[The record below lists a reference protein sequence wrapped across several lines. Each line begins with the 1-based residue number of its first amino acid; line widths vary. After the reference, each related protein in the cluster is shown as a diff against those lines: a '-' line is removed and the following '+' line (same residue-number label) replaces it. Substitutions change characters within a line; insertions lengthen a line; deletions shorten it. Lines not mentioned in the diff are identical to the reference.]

1 MKVSDRYR
9 QKRENLTIEEE
20 IALCSGKSFWHT
32 KEYEKA
38 NIPSIM
44 VSDGPHGLRKQV
56 DAEDMLGISNS
67 IPATCFPTAV
77 STGSGWDEELLM
89 QIGRAIGEEAAENQV
104 AVVLGPGLNI
114 KRNPLC
120 GRNFEYF
127 SEDPY
132 LAGKLGAAQVRGIQE
147 SGIGACL
154 KHFAANSQEYKR
166 FSSDS
171 VMDERTLREIYLT
184 AFEIAVKEAHPKTVM
199 SAYNRLNGEYCS
211 DNRKLLTE
219 ILRKEWGFD
228 GLVMTDWGGMSDRIK
243 GFLAGCDLAMPG
255 GSAFMEKEVLE
266 AIQAGPISEEG
277 KINDTALLQAVHESA
292 ERVIRLA
299 VEGKAALDSAKGFRF
314 DREAH
319 HALARRAAEEC
330 AVLLKN
336 EEEFLPISELDKTLF
351 IGPMAKKIRYQGS
364 GSSRINPIWL
374 TDVLDDNN
382 RMTWPEKGEKPEV
395 WYAPGCTEDGRTD
408 KTLLTEAVC
417 EAAKAEKVI
426 IFAGLTEIYESE
438 GFDRENMQ
446 MPEGHLKLIDA
457 VSAVNPN
464 VAVVLM
470 CGSPVEMPWRNQVKS
485 ILYMGLPGQAG
496 GEAIIRLLS
505 GEAVPGGKL
514 AESWPEK
521 YEDCISSSWYSN
533 GQKDAHYREGIY
545 VGYRY
550 YDKAGVKPAYAFGHG
565 LSYTQFAYESMELDR
580 SGSGEWPV
588 VKVCVRNTGSRAG
601 SEVVQLYLA
610 PPADG
615 IHRPEKELKGFRKIR
630 LEAGEAKEIRFELDE
645 RSFAVWQ
652 DGWIVP
658 EGRYVILAGGSSD
671 RLPLRTEIPVENGVP
686 AKRPSW
692 QCGSWYETADGI
704 PGREEWELMLG
715 RKVVEQPVQKGSFT
729 MSNTVMEMRED
740 SAVMKVLY
748 KVLERMMA
756 KGNGGK
762 IDYNDPEFRM
772 IMATSADCSI
782 RGMKI
787 NGQMNNHLLEGLL
800 EMANG
805 RYRKGL
811 REMLKK

>member
-1 MKVSDRYR
+1 MKVTERYQ
-9 QKRENLTIEEE
+9 QKRKSLTIEEQ
-20 IALCSGKSFWHT
+20 IALGSGKSFWHT

-44 VSDGPHGLRKQV
+44 VSDGPHGLRKQA

-77 STGSGWDEELLM
+77 STGSSWDEELLTA
-89 QIGRAIGEEAAENQV
+89 IGRAIGEEAAENQV
-104 AVVLGPGLNI
+104 AVVLGPGLNM

-147 SGIGACL
+147 NGIGACL

-199 SAYNRLNGEYCS
+199 SAYNKLNGEYCS
-211 DNRKLLTE
+211 DSRKLLTE
-219 ILRKEWGFD
+219 ILREDWGFD

-255 GSAFMEKEVLE
+255 GSAFMEKEVIE
-266 AIQAGPISEEG
+266 AVGEER
-277 KINDTALLQAVHESA
+277 NEALLQAIQTSA

-299 VEGKAALDSAKGFRF
+299 VEQKAVLDTAKDFRF

-319 HALARRAAEEC
+319 HELARKAAEES

-336 EEEFLPISELDKTLF
+336 DEDFLPITDFSDTLF

-364 GSSRINPIWL
+364 GSSRINPIRL
-374 TDVLDDNN
+374 SNVLDAN
-382 RMTWPEKGEKPEV
+382 GETI
-395 WYAPGCTEDGRTD
+395 WYVAGCAENGTSETE
-408 KTLLTEAVC
+408 LLTEAVC
-417 EAAKAEKVI
+417 EASKAKNVVL
-426 IFAGLTEIYESE
+426 FAGLTEVYESE
-438 GFDRENMQ
+438 GFDRENMK
-446 MPEGHLKLIDA
+446 MPEGHLKLIEA
-457 VSAVNPN
+457 VTAVNPN

-470 CGSPVEMPWRNQVKS
+470 CGSPVEMPWKDRVKS

-496 GEAIIRLLS
+496 GEAISRLLS
-505 GEAVPGGKL
+505 GASVPGGKL
-514 AESWPEK
+514 AETWPEK
-521 YEDCISSSWYSN
+521 YEDCISSSRYSY
-533 GQKDAHYREGIY
+533 GHRDAHYREGIY

-550 YDKAGVKPAYAFGHG
+550 YDKAGVSPAYPFGHG
-565 LSYTQFAYESMELDR
+565 LSYTEFTYENMEITAKDD
-580 SGSGEWPV
+580 EKWPV
-588 VKVCVRNTGSRAG
+588 VKVRVRNTGKRAG
-601 SEVVQLYLA
+601 AEVVQLYVA
-610 PPADG
+610 SDG
-615 IHRPEKELKGFRKIR
+615 RGVHRPEKELKGFKKVW
-630 LEAGEAKEIRFELDE
+630 LEPGETAEVTFTLDE

-652 DGWIVP
+652 DGWKVP
-658 EGRYVILAGGSSD
+658 EGLYEILAGGSS
-671 RLPLRTEIPVENGVP
+671 RNLPLKEEFSVRNGMDPEI
-686 AKRPSW
+686 PSW
-692 QCGSWYETADGI
+692 QQGSWYETLKGI
-704 PGREEWELMLG
+704 PKQEEWEEMLG
-715 RKVVEQPVQKGSFT
+715 RKVAEEFAEKGSYT
-729 MSNTVMEMRED
+729 MSNTVMEMKED
-740 SAVMKVLY
+740 SSVMKILY

-756 KGNGGK
+756 ERNGGK
-762 IDYNDPEFRM
+762 VDYNNPEFRM
-772 IMATSADCSI
+772 MMATSADCSM

-805 RYRKGL
+805 HFGKGL
-811 REMLKK
+811 REILKK